1 MILSGGAS
9 GGKRYISEQSLHA
22 MTSRQNGGLGGSD
35 YGFGWGV
42 SEDGMGHSGA
52 FKNDMAI
59 DTVDGRI
66 FIFMVQ
72 QDGAWGTPE
81 GDSMDATLKRL
92 AKDIH

>member
-9 GGKRYISEQSLHA
+9 GGKRYISEQSLRA

-42 SEDGMGHSGA
+42 SKDGMGHSGA
-52 FKNDMAI
+52 FKNDMEI
-59 DTVDGRI
+59 DRVDGRI

-72 QDGAWGTPE
+72 QDGAWGTADGAKMVP
-81 GDSMDATLKRL
+81 GLKQL